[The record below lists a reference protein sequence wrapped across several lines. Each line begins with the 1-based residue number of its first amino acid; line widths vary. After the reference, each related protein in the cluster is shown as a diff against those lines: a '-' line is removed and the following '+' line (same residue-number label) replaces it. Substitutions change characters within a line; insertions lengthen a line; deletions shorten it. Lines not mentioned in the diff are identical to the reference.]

1 MDPHKSPATAADPIV
16 APACGM
22 AIDRS
27 LPGTGMAALALP
39 IAAGLGAA
47 TGLLAIYFSALT
59 LLSGW
64 RFTVLEF
71 GEFWPY
77 ILALSFGFGI
87 QVALF
92 LYLHRS
98 VHAAHR
104 AGPVVAATGSS
115 SGIAMLSCC
124 THYLVNLL
132 PVLGATGLASMVG
145 QYQVELFWV
154 GLAANLAGIAYMA
167 SRIRAFSRAGTFA
180 GQAAMTGLLAGI
192 LVLSAAN
199 TPVQADT
206 ALPTQESYEGRVMVE
221 VTPLAVAPG
230 QPWRFEV
237 SLNTH
242 SVALDHD
249 IAASTVLL
257 AANGNELPALQWTGD
272 GPGGHHRSGILVFAA
287 PTPAPETITLKM
299 RGVAAEERIFTWRP

>member
-1 MDPHKSPATAADPIV
+1 MDPHKSPAPAADPDA

-22 AIDRS
+22 AMSRTR
-27 LPGTGMAALALP
+27 PGTGMAALALP
-39 IAAGLGAA
+39 FTAGLGAA

-71 GEFWPY
+71 SEFWPY
-77 ILALSFGFGI
+77 ITALSVGFGI

-104 AGPVVAATGSS
+104 AGRVVAATGSS

-154 GLAANLAGIAYMA
+154 GLAANLAGIVYMA
-167 SRIRAFSRAGTFA
+167 SRIRAFSRAGSFA
-180 GQAAMTGLLAGI
+180 GQAAMTGLMAGI
-192 LVLSAAN
+192 LVLSSAN
-199 TPVQADT
+199 APVQADS
-206 ALPTQESYEGRVMVE
+206 ALPAQESYEGRVMVE
-221 VTPLAVAPG
+221 VTPLEVTPG

-242 SVALDHD
+242 SVALSHD
-249 IAASTVLL
+249 MAASTVLL
-257 AANGNELPALQWTGD
+257 AADGNELPAVEWSGD
-272 GPGGHHRSGILVFAA
+272 GPGGHHRSGVLIFAT
-287 PTPAPETITLKM
+287 PHPAPERITLKI
-299 RGVAAEERIFTWRP
+299 RAVAADERVFTWQP

>member
-1 MDPHKSPATAADPIV
+1 MDPHESPTPAADPD
-16 APACGM
+16 ASHACGM
-22 AIDRS
+22 AMSRTR
-27 LPGTGMAALALP
+27 PGTGMAAVALP
-39 IAAGLGAA
+39 FAAGLGAA

-71 GEFWPY
+71 SQFWPY
-77 ILALSFGFGI
+77 ITALSVGFGI

-104 AGPVVAATGSS
+104 AGRVVAATGSS

-132 PVLGATGLASMVG
+132 PVLGATGLASLVG

-167 SRIRAFSRAGTFA
+167 IRIRAFSRARSLA
-180 GQAAMTGLLAGI
+180 GQAAMAGLLTGI
-192 LVLSAAN
+192 VVLAVGN
-199 TPVQADT
+199 DT
-206 ALPTQESYEGRVMVE
+206 AFADAALPAQESYEGRVMVE
-221 VTPLAVAPG
+221 VTPLEVLPG

-237 SLNTH
+237 QLNTH
-242 SVALDHD
+242 SVALGHD

-257 AANGNELPALQWTGD
+257 AADGTELPPLQWTGD
-272 GPGGHHRSGILVFAA
+272 GPGGHHRSGVLVFAA
-287 PTPAPETITLKM
+287 PDPAPETIILKM
-299 RGVAAEERIFTWRP
+299 RGVAAEERISTWRP